1 MQTTQTELQSKK
13 ILTTLL
19 DNVRNKL
26 SASDE
31 EFNEATKALEDFLRS
46 PRTKAI
52 FYGSKYMD
60 DFMRKDV
67 MAVATAAHKVK
78 KDLYA
83 IVARVSKEYDI
94 KA

>member
-1 MQTTQTELQSKK
+1 MQTTKTEQQSKQT
-13 ILTTLL
+13 LTTLL
-19 DNVRNKL
+19 DNVRNNL
-26 SASDE
+26 GSSE
-31 EFNEATKALEDFLRS
+31 EQFNEAAKALEDFLRS

-67 MAVATAAHKVK
+67 MAVATAAHKIR

-83 IVARVSKEYDI
+83 MVARVSKEYDI